1 MCDFLL
7 QLVHKDNYH
16 KSLPCEF
23 MFPWNV
29 FTLFYNAIYVITPR
43 SDIMIMELAEV
54 PWEV

>member
-1 MCDFLL
+1 MCDF
-7 QLVHKDNYH
+7 QLVNKEIPHMRI
-16 KSLPCEF
+16 PCEF
-23 MFPWNV
+23 IFPWNV